1 MTIFF
6 IFNLNCLNNPAK
18 SVKILESISYL
29 ACTIFSLFFPDILVE
44 MSLFLDRKMRLL
56 LPDPTLNVE
65 SVILVILSL
74 ILYNSLCY
82 SDPSTGQG
90 RQLAKYSEKAGVQ
103 KESVVVKER

>member
-1 MTIFF
+1 MSRFL
-6 IFNLNCLNNPAK
+6 NLFPIWLVQ
-18 SVKILESISYL
+18 S
-29 ACTIFSLFFPDILVE
+29 SLYFFPDILVE
-44 MSLFLDRKMRLL
+44 MSLFLNRKMRLL

-74 ILYNSLCY
+74 ISLYNSLCY
-82 SDPSTGQG
+82 SDPSIGQG

>member
-1 MTIFF
+1 MSRFLNIFP
-6 IFNLNCLNNPAK
+6 IWLVQSSP
-18 SVKILESISYL
+18 Y
-29 ACTIFSLFFPDILVE
+29 FFPDILVE

-82 SDPSTGQG
+82 SDPSIGQG
-90 RQLAKYSEKAGVQ
+90 RQLAKYSEKVGVQ
-103 KESVVVKER
+103 KESVVVKERSKILPESC